1 MTLCNV
7 FPLTKAG
14 VVWEESRISNK
25 QNNYSFLVH
34 RSAQGAEFVTRMH
47 LYFFRSVS
55 CAGTLSLPSPCGWL
69 LPTSQFALIG
79 PHRELPLDPQTGLHT
94 TQLPFIPA
102 SSPLCCQ
109 ACFPHQTVSSG
120 EQKVQVLVAQLLRLL
135 VTPWTIAHQAP
146 LSMKFSRKEY
156 WSWVAI
162 SFSTGSSQPRD

>member
-14 VVWEESRISNK
+14 VVLEESRISNK

-34 RSAQGAEFVTRMH
+34 WSAQGAEFVTRMH
-47 LYFFRSVS
+47 LYFFHSVS
-55 CAGTLSLPSPCGWL
+55 YASTLSFPSPCGWL
-69 LPTSQFALIG
+69 LIG

-94 TQLPFIPA
+94 TQLAFIPA

-162 SFSTGSSQPRD
+162 YFSTGASQPRD